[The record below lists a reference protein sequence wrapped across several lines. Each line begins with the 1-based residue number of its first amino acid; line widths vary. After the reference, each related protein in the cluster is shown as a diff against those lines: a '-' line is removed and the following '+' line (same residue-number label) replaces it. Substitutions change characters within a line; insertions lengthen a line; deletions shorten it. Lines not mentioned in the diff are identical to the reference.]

1 VNEPADTALHR
12 EVWNLIPWVVNGRAS
27 AAEQCRVNA
36 HLEHCVDCR
45 EEYEFQRQLREAMH
59 LDVSEDRDPQHALP
73 GLWARLDA
81 NGSTPAADR
90 GSRKSTW
97 LVRSLAAAVIV
108 EAVGLYAL
116 GGLLWWHNVPPS
128 SATAA
133 TAQYRTL
140 SSQPPS
146 AATAALRVVLA
157 PATTLAEFQ
166 QLLEQSHLQIVSGPS
181 EAGVY
186 SLAPV
191 APAKEAMNKD
201 AMTHTLAQ
209 LRAHPAVRF
218 AEPVGADTIP

>member
-1 VNEPADTALHR
+1 MNEPADTTLHR

-27 AAEQCRVNA
+27 ATDQARVSA
-36 HLEHCVDCR
+36 HLESCVDCKD
-45 EEYEFQRQLREAMH
+45 EYEFQRQLREAMH
-59 LDVSEDRDPQHALP
+59 RDAGEDRDPQHALR

-81 NGSTPAADR
+81 DGSAPAADH
-90 GSRKSTW
+90 GSRRSTW
-97 LVRSLAAAVIV
+97 LVRSLAAVVVV
-108 EAVGLYAL
+108 EAIGLYAL
-116 GGLLWWHNVPPS
+116 GGLLWWRNAPPS
-128 SATAA
+128 APP
-133 TAQYRTL
+133 AQYRTL

-146 AATAALRVVLA
+146 AAAATLRVVLA
-157 PATTLAEFQ
+157 PAATLAEFQ
-166 QLLEQSHLQIVSGPS
+166 QLLEQSHLQIVGGPS

-201 AMTHTLAQ
+201 ATARTLAQ